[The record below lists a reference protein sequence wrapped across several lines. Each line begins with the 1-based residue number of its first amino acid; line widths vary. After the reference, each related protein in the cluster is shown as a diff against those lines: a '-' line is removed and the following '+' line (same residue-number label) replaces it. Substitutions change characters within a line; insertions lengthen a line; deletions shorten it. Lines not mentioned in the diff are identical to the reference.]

1 MCPSWLPGEPLW
13 KSKDIREAG
22 GMREVEVGI
31 VWRGIK
37 LEGLQVVVV
46 AGNTGARL
54 SVWDPYQWGY

>member
-1 MCPSWLPGEPLW
+1 MW

-46 AGNTGARL
+46 AGNTGVRL
-54 SVWDPYQWGY
+54 SVWDPYKWGY